1 MLPLAIISTFPFKLC
16 FAFTAAIAL
25 SVRGYKRKSLNLSGA
40 VCAVLVG
47 FTLTLANY
55 CFFTTLLAF
64 FASSSFWTRWKA
76 EKKRKIEAGFK
87 EGGQRNW
94 MQVICNGG
102 VPTAISIIYLL
113 EIGSK
118 ESPVNYARDFTGSML
133 SMTIL
138 GALACCNGDTW
149 SSEIGTAIGSKTPR
163 LITTFKKVPVGTNGG
178 VTISGT
184 IASVIGGLLIGLVYY
199 GTLFS
204 LSFIDSFPMEYPPQW
219 PIIVLGCIAGF
230 TGSVVDSILGATMQY
245 SGFCEKERK
254 VVSRPSKD
262 VKHIAGRD
270 ILDNH
275 LVNLVSSASTGI
287 LTSFLGYLCW
297 QYIDRSAHAAKI

>member
-1 MLPLAIISTFPFKLC
+1 MLLDLLC
-16 FAFTAAIAL
+16 FL
-25 SVRGYKRKSLNLSGA
+25 
-40 VCAVLVG
+40 
-47 FTLTLANY
+47 
-55 CFFTTLLAF
+55 
-64 FASSSFWTRWKA
+64 
-76 EKKRKIEAGFK
+76 
-87 EGGQRNW
+87 GGQRNW

-149 SSEIGTAIGSKTPR
+149 ASEIGTAIGSKTPR

-199 GTLFS
+199 GTLFL

-245 SGFCEKERK
+245 SGFCERERK

-275 LVNLVSSASTGI
+275 LVNLVSSAITGV

-297 QYIDRSAHAAKI
+297 QYIDRSAHVAKI